1 MLLNPAG
8 LFCVDLAGLKLGV
21 FLARLPKYWDYK
33 YVLLYLAFHG
43 IFFSSLLRKNLIML
57 PWLAGNRYRDQAG
70 LKLTETC
77 LRLPPECWS

>member
-43 IFFSSLLRKNLIML
+43 IFFFFFVEKEFNYVA
-57 PWLAGNRYRDQAG
+57 LAGWKSLQRSGWPQAHRD
-70 LKLTETC
+70 
-77 LRLPPECWS
+77 LPASAS